1 MTQFTTQSVL
11 FRKDF
16 HKPVTVTFDQP
27 DSSSDGGAVL
37 LKAVDDN
44 LTLTERLNNCM
55 CDPRQPGKVIHSN
68 LDLLRQRVYGI
79 ASGYPDCNDADALAN
94 DPIQKILLDRDPI
107 DGQSLGSQ
115 PTLSRFENS
124 VDSKDLFCMAESL
137 ADVVVE
143 HHADRLKGKAR
154 RITIDLDP
162 TDDPTHGAQQ
172 LSFFNGHY
180 HSFCYL
186 PMIGTLQFNEESE
199 KYLFAAV
206 LRPGNAHS
214 SHGAIGILS
223 RIIVRLRA
231 LFPKV
236 RIRVRLDGG
245 FSTPAILDYLERER
259 VEYLIGFAGN
269 SALEAQIAPLMR
281 AVRILSSV
289 SGKTE
294 TLFTDIRYQTKTW
307 ENLRRLIVKAEVV
320 RFPGREARDNARYVV
335 TNLTLKPERIYKIYR
350 GRGDMENKIKEL
362 HYGLEIDRTSCTDF
376 KPNQFRLLLTAAAYV
391 LMQEIRLKAAGTALQ
406 NAQVGTLRDRLL
418 KLGAVVKRSF
428 RRIVIHLPLNCPWVS
443 AWRSIAAAVGAQL

>member
-11 FRKDF
+11 FGKDF
-16 HKPVTVTFDQP
+16 HKPVTVNFDQP

-44 LTLTERLNNCM
+44 LSLTERLNNFM
-55 CDPRQPGKVIHSN
+55 CDTRQPGKVIHSN
-68 LDLLRQRVYGI
+68 LDLLRQRIYGI
-79 ASGYPDCNDADALAN
+79 ASGYPDCNDADALAD
-94 DPIQKILLDRDPI
+94 DPIQKLLLDRDPI

-137 ADVVVE
+137 ADVVVD
-143 HHADRLKGKAR
+143 HHAERLHGKAR
-154 RITIDLDP
+154 RITIDMDP
-162 TDDPTHGAQQ
+162 TDDPTHGSQQ

-206 LRPGNAHS
+206 LRPGTAHS
-214 SHGAIGILS
+214 SIGAIAILA
-223 RIIVRLRA
+223 RIIPRLRTA
-231 LFPKV
+231 FPQA

-245 FSTPAILDYLERER
+245 FSTPSILDYLEHER

-269 SALEAQIAPLMR
+269 SALEAQVEPLMR
-281 AVRILSSV
+281 AARVLSSV

-294 TLFTDIRYQTKTW
+294 SLFTDIRYQTKAW
-307 ENLRRLIVKAEVV
+307 NKPRRLVVKAEVV
-320 RFPGREARDNARYVV
+320 RYPGRSPRDNARYVV
-335 TNLTLKPERIYKIYR
+335 TNLTLKPERIYRIYR

-362 HYGLEIDRTSCTDF
+362 HYGLEIDRTSCMDF

-391 LMQEIRLKAAGTALQ
+391 LWQEIRRNAAGTELHT
-406 NAQVGTLRDRLL
+406 AQIGTLRDRLL

-428 RRIVIHLPLNCPWVS
+428 RRITIHLPLSCPWIP
-443 AWRSIAAAVGAQL
+443 AWRSIAVAVGAQL